1 MCQPFKYTV
10 KCLPMLYELGSH
22 KLIPVG
28 YLHVII
34 KGATME
40 VLDFKPSFHALEWH
54 LALLVKS
61 TC

>member
-1 MCQPFKYTV
+1 
-10 KCLPMLYELGSH
+10 
-22 KLIPVG
+22 
-28 YLHVII
+28 LHVII